1 MGAAA
6 ASSSSASTGADRA
19 AGGPPGPVSSE
30 KPWPLFA
37 PSYLALTPHS
47 AITFIFICVCLC
59 FLFCALR
66 LMNFNKCRQEL

>member
-6 ASSSSASTGADRA
+6 STTGADRA
-19 AGGPPGPVSSE
+19 LLVGRLGLVSSE

-47 AITFIFICVCLC
+47 AITFIFICFCLC
-59 FLFCALR
+59 FRIFHLCFHLLCVA
-66 LMNFNKCRQEL
+66 FNEL